1 MPDPRLTPLPTPC
14 LLVDEARMKRNIARL
29 AQHAESLGVTLRPH
43 LKTTKSIEAA
53 RYVLAGGDGPATV
66 STLAEAEVFA
76 AAGISDILYAV
87 GISPDKLD
95 RVIRLHRA
103 GCRLTVL
110 LDCAAQAEAVAAA
123 SRASGIKIPAMIEID
138 SDGHRSGLTPDDPA
152 LIEVGRLLHDG
163 GAELMGVLCH
173 AGESYNV
180 VGRAAHAEFAE
191 TERRAVVDAATALRD
206 AGLSCPVVSVGS
218 TPTAH
223 GAKDLTGVTEMRAGV
238 YVFFDLVMAG
248 IEACTVDDIALSVL
262 TTVIG
267 HQTARGWTICD
278 AGWMAMS
285 RDRGTANQRVDLGY
299 GLVCDDAGAV
309 IPGLYVKQA
318 NQEHGVIARHP
329 DFDGDVPEFPVGTR
343 LRILPNHACATAAQH
358 QRYHVVPDAP
368 GAPLLEW
375 PRFGGW

>member
-1 MPDPRLTPLPTPC
+1 MADPRLTPLPTPC
-14 LLVDEARMKRNIARL
+14 LLVDETRMKRNIARL
-29 AQHAESLGVTLRPH
+29 AQHADQLGVTLRPH

-53 RYVLAGGDGPATV
+53 RHVLAGGTGPATV

-76 AAGISDILYAV
+76 EAGIADILYAV

-95 RVIRLHRA
+95 RVIALHRA

-110 LDCAAQAEAVAAA
+110 LDCVAQAEAVVEAA
-123 SRASGIKIPAMIEID
+123 RASGIAIPAMIEID
-138 SDGHRSGLTPDDPA
+138 ADGHRSGLTPDDPE
-152 LIEVGRLLHDG
+152 LIRVGRILHDG
-163 GAELMGVLCH
+163 GAELSGVLCH

-191 TERRAVVDAATALRD
+191 TERRAVVEAASALRA
-206 AGLSCPVVSVGS
+206 AGLPCPVVSVGS

-223 GAKDLTGVTEMRAGV
+223 GARDLTGVTELRAGV

-248 IEACTVDDIALSVL
+248 IEACSLDDIALSVL

-267 HQTARGWTICD
+267 HQEARGWTICD

-285 RDRGTANQRVDLGY
+285 RDRGTANQRVDQGY
-299 GLVCDDAGAV
+299 GLVCDEAGRL

-329 DFDGDVPEFPVGTR
+329 DFDGALPEFAVGTR

-358 QRYHVVPDAP
+358 QRYHVVPETP
-368 GAPLLEW
+368 GAPLLDW

>member
-1 MPDPRLTPLPTPC
+1 MPDPRFSSLPTPC

-29 AQHAESLGVTLRPH
+29 SRHAATLGITLRPH

-53 RYVLAGGDGPATV
+53 RYVLADGNGPATV

-76 AAGISDILYAV
+76 AAGLRDILYAV

-95 RVIRLHRA
+95 RVIALHRA
-103 GCRLTVL
+103 GFRLIVL
-110 LDCAAQAEAVAAA
+110 LDNAEQAEAVMAA
-123 SRASGIKIPAMIEID
+123 SRGSGIAIPAMIEID
-138 SDGHRSGLTPDDPA
+138 SDGHRSGLTHDGRA
-152 LIEVGRLLHDG
+152 MIEVGQILHEG
-163 GAELMGVLCH
+163 SAELVGVLCH

-180 VGRAAHAEFAE
+180 VGPEAHAEFAE
-191 TERRAVVDAATALRD
+191 TEQRATVDAATALRD
-206 AGLSCPVVSVGS
+206 AGLPCPEVCVGS

-223 GAKDLTGVTEMRAGV
+223 GAHDLPGVTELRAGV

-267 HQTARGWTICD
+267 HQPSRGWTICD

-285 RDRGTANQRVDLGY
+285 RDRGTATQRIDQGY
-299 GLVCDDAGAV
+299 GLVCDDAGKV

-329 DFDGDVPEFPVGTR
+329 GFDGEVPDFPVGAR

-358 QRYHVVPDAP
+358 QRYHVIPEEP
-368 GAPLLEW
+368 GAALMEW

>member
-1 MPDPRLTPLPTPC
+1 MPDPRLNALPTPC

-29 AQHAESLGVTLRPH
+29 AQHATNLGVTLRPH
-43 LKTTKSIEAA
+43 LKTTKSVEAA
-53 RYVLAGGDGPATV
+53 RYVLAEGDGPATV

-95 RVIRLHRA
+95 RVITLHRA

-123 SRASGIKIPAMIEID
+123 SRASGVKIPAMIEID
-138 SDGHRSGLTPDDPA
+138 SDGHRSGLTPDDPI
-152 LIEVGRLLHDG
+152 LIEVGRILQDG
-163 GAELMGVLCH
+163 GAELVGVLCH

-180 VGRAAHAEFAE
+180 VGREAHAEFAE
-191 TERRAVVDAATALRD
+191 TERRAVVDAATALRG
-206 AGLSCPVVSVGS
+206 AGLACPVVSVGS

-223 GAKDLTGVTEMRAGV
+223 GARDLTGVTEMRAGV

-285 RDRGTANQRVDLGY
+285 RDRGTANQRVDQGY
-299 GLVCDDAGAV
+299 GLVCDEAGQV

-318 NQEHGVIARHP
+318 NQEHGVIAPHP
-329 DFDGDVPEFPVGTR
+329 DSQREVPEFPLGTR

-358 QRYHVVPDAP
+358 QRYHVLPEEP
-368 GAPLLEW
+368 GAPLLDW